1 MQWDAV
7 VIAISV
13 PRPNY
18 PWKFKAKAVGDGADA
33 GRTVVKLRRGALRIL
48 QSTDLWI
55 VLASHGG
62 DVSLHAGAKGL
73 SRPGKPPRRWW
84 GSAPAQPNF
93 RTRACALPS

>member
-1 MQWDAV
+1 MQWDTA

-18 PWKFKAKAVGDGADA
+18 PRKFKAKAVTSELTA

-55 VLASHGG
+55 VLASHPG
-62 DVSLHAGAKGL
+62 DVSPDAGAQ
-73 SRPGKPPRRWW
+73 PPFTAR
-84 GSAPAQPNF
+84 
-93 RTRACALPS
+93 

>member
-1 MQWDAV
+1 MQWDAN

-18 PWKFKAKAVGDGADA
+18 PRKFKDQAVTTELTAS
-33 GRTVVKLRRGALRIL
+33 RTVVKWRRGASRIL

-62 DVSLHAGAKGL
+62 DVSPDAGA
-73 SRPGKPPRRWW
+73 
-84 GSAPAQPNF
+84 
-93 RTRACALPS
+93 